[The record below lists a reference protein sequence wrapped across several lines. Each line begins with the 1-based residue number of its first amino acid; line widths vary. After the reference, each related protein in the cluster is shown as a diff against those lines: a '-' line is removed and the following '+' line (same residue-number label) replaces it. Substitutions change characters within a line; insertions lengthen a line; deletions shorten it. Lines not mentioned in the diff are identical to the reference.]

1 MAADEDADVFEIT
14 DFTTASDWER
24 YVARLE
30 EVLHEWKLVNSNPL
44 PPAPRGSLSTGKWHE
59 KKESISFADFSFLVT
74 YKYLE
79 RDDIQKSGE
88 ESRPSPDDESEEKES
103 SEEALPTVMAD
114 MMSLD
119 NDFPSKSH
127 CLSRWFGLQEFV
139 VITPS
144 QSSAAIESE
153 SRIKIL
159 LSSVSIA
166 LNNTGSPVP
175 VFIQIQQYWRQM
187 FSGACVL
194 PGSSIDF
201 DVIHLKTAPPQYSHL
216 SGLLDVF
223 KAKMATQV
231 MPRPTVMVA
240 VRFTYILTEW
250 HNSTWPQEP
259 PVYVRVNSKDFSSPM
274 EDEVGCSDFGNLP
287 FGASE
292 DPVSEMQLACTWPS
306 LSEDMIVENQ
316 NYSDLDPMQAPQW
329 AVRIIMTEDP
339 NCLLGKYLSE
349 FLKISHRK
357 ETVEDLLWNLLSKE
371 DDDQTGD
378 ISQALHKLTEP
389 KVAKMYNIPSLSN
402 VVHSASSRLAIKPG
416 QAPINGDTLTTLLE
430 FLFPDAKPVSEKTDK
445 DESETESDKQSSKY
459 SSIIEDLSKQLKSAP
474 DDSLLHNLVTALV
487 MVNMHHGGIR
497 GVAQLWQEF
506 VLEMRYRWE
515 NKYLISG
522 ISPGSPN
529 LGTCLLYQKLQM
541 LNCCIE
547 RKIKREQLYKGYT
560 GQSLEE
566 QKDSDSEEAV
576 SSQLTTSDSEPCA
589 APEEEQSKE
598 SGASGTTATVS
609 KESTERL
616 QQSRKEQQKQTSRKE
631 KEGIP
636 AKRPH
641 LDSSSDDDEFFECED
656 EDEEKD
662 EEEENEEDG
671 EEEEE
676 EDNEEDEEME
686 VETIKAKE
694 TTTPEGEEVS
704 MEVSGTSSSSY
715 VDSITHKPEG
725 RLAKSGDLK
734 LLNSEEPLY
743 IPITQDPSPMTED
756 MLEEHAEVLARLGTS
771 SEGAQLRARM
781 QSACLVSDMES
792 FKAANPGCTIEDFVR
807 WYSPRDWI
815 EEDESTKENP
825 IGHLSTRMQIP
836 GNIWSEAWQSAKPVP
851 ARRQKRLFD
860 DTKEAEKVLH
870 FLSAMKPADV
880 VVHLL
885 PLLLHSS
892 IVNIISNEDSDVPK
906 VKEMIEHLISKSS
919 MVTRTPHQD
928 VRRYEDL
935 VKLITLTETLI
946 ARATSLKAKFPSS
959 LVESSSGKE
968 EVEKFIGDLLHINEV
983 PINGGPTGPVGNMI
997 HKLFV
1002 AAQRDLHMVMDD
1014 EENKEETSSNT
1025 VPDFPRPSAREY
1037 ILRTAAPRPAPYSK
1051 SLPHKLTCSI
1061 IEGHEF
1067 RLAGAFASDTI
1078 FQ

>member
-24 YVARLE
+24 FVARLE
-30 EVLHEWKLVNSNPL
+30 ELLHEWKLVNHNPL
-44 PPAPRGSLSTGKWHE
+44 PPAPRGSLSTGKWCE
-59 KKESISFADFSFLVT
+59 KTETINFADFVFLVT

-79 RDDIQKSGE
+79 RNDIQKTGE
-88 ESRPSPDDESEEKES
+88 EQRPSPDDESEEKES
-103 SEEALPTVMAD
+103 SEDTLPTVMAD

-127 CLSRWFGLQEFV
+127 CLSRWYGLQEFL

-144 QSSAAIESE
+144 QTSAAIDSE
-153 SRIKIL
+153 SRAKIL

-166 LNNTGSPVP
+166 LNNTGSPLP
-175 VFIQIQQYWRQM
+175 VFIQVQQYWRKM
-187 FSGACVL
+187 FCGACVL

-201 DVIHLKTAPPQYSHL
+201 DVIHLKTAPPQYNHL

-223 KAKMATQV
+223 KAKMATQI

-250 HNSTWPQEP
+250 HNTAWPQEP
-259 PVYVRVNSKDFSSPM
+259 PDFSSLM

-287 FGASE
+287 FGACE

-316 NYSDLDPMQAPQW
+316 SYSDLDPMQAPQW
-329 AVRIIMTEDP
+329 AARIIMTEDP

-349 FLKISHRK
+349 FLKIAHRK
-357 ETVEDLLWNLLSKE
+357 ETVEDLLWNVLSKE
-371 DDDQTGD
+371 EDDQTAD
-378 ISQALHKLTEP
+378 ISQALQKLTEP

-416 QAPINGDTLTTLLE
+416 QAPINGDTLTALLD
-430 FLFPDAKPVSEKTDK
+430 FLFPDAKPNWEKDDK
-445 DESETESDKQSSKY
+445 SESENESNKPNSKY
-459 SSIIEDLSKQLKSAP
+459 SHIRENLSKQLKSAP
-474 DDSLLHNLVTALV
+474 DGSLLHNLVIALV

-515 NKYLISG
+515 NKYPISG

-547 RKIKREQLYKGYT
+547 RKIKREQLFKGYT
-560 GQSLEE
+560 GQSADDMT
-566 QKDSDSEEAV
+566 DSGSPDDV
-576 SSQLTTSDSEPCA
+576 MSSHLSTSDSEICGA
-589 APEEEQSKE
+589 NESEESRYESKQH
-598 SGASGTTATVS
+598 S
-609 KESTERL
+609 KRDDE
-616 QQSRKEQQKQTSRKE
+616 KE
-631 KEGIP
+631 KEDIP

-641 LDSSSDDDEFFECED
+641 LDSSSDDEFFECGDEGED
-656 EDEEKD
+656 S
-662 EEEENEEDG
+662 EDG
-671 EEEEE
+671 CT
-676 EDNEEDEEME
+676 EME
-686 VETIKAKE
+686 VETVMAKDKSAAD
-694 TTTPEGEEVS
+694 GDMVS
-704 MEVSGTSSSSY
+704 LEMSMTSSSSY
-715 VDSITHKPEG
+715 VDTATNKPEG

-792 FKAANPGCTIEDFVR
+792 FKAANPGCVVEDFVR
-807 WYSPRDWI
+807 WYSPRDWV
-815 EEDESTKENP
+815 EDEDSTKENP
-825 IGHLSTRMQIP
+825 KGHLSTRMQIP

-880 VVHLL
+880 VVHFL
-885 PLLLHSS
+885 PMLLHSS
-892 IVNIISNEDSDVPK
+892 IFKIIDNEDSDIPK
-906 VKEMIEHLISKSS
+906 LKDMIEHLVSKAS
-919 MVTRTPHQD
+919 MVTRTPHQE

-935 VKLITLTETLI
+935 VKLMTLAETLI
-946 ARATSLKAKFPSS
+946 ARATSLKAKFPNS
-959 LVESSSGKE
+959 LEESSSGKE
-968 EVEKFIGDLLHINEV
+968 DVGKFISDLLHHTEV

-1002 AAQRDLHMVMDD
+1002 AAQKDLHMVIEDEDSNDD
-1014 EENKEETSSNT
+1014 ISSNT
-1025 VPDFPRPSAREY
+1025 VPDFPKPTAREY

-1051 SLPHKLTCSI
+1051 SLPHKMTCCI

-1067 RLAGAFASDTI
+1067 RLAGAFSTDTI

>member
-24 YVARLE
+24 FVARLE
-30 EVLHEWKLVNSNPL
+30 EVLHEWKLVNHSPL
-44 PPAPRGSLSTGKWHE
+44 PPAPRGSLSSGKWSE
-59 KKESISFADFSFLVT
+59 KSESINFADVTFLVT

-79 RDDIQKSGE
+79 RDDIQNAE
-88 ESRPSPDDESEEKES
+88 NSRPSPDDDTEEKER
-103 SEEALPTVMAD
+103 SEDALPTVMAD

-127 CLSRWFGLQEFV
+127 CLSRWFGLQEFL

-144 QSSAAIESE
+144 QGSNAIEAE
-153 SRIKIL
+153 SKIKIL

-166 LNNTGSPVP
+166 LHNTGSPVP
-175 VFIQIQQYWRQM
+175 MFIQIHQFRRQM
-187 FSGACVL
+187 FCGACVL

-201 DVIHLKTAPPQYSHL
+201 DVIHLNTAPPQYSHL

-240 VRFTYILTEW
+240 VRFTYLLTEW
-250 HNSTWPQEP
+250 HNSIWPQEP
-259 PVYVRVNSKDFSSPM
+259 PDFSSPM

-349 FLKISHRK
+349 FLKIALRK

-371 DDDQTGD
+371 EDDQTGD
-378 ISQALHKLTEP
+378 ISQALQKLTEP

-402 VVHSASSRLAIKPG
+402 VVHRASSRLAIKPG
-416 QAPINGDTLTTLLE
+416 QAPIKTDTLNTLLY
-430 FLFPDAKPVSEKTDK
+430 FLFPDAKPKFETNEK
-445 DESETESDKQSSKY
+445 DESESDKPSTKY
-459 SSIIEDLSKQLKSAP
+459 SQIIEDLSVQLKSAP
-474 DDSLLHNLVTALV
+474 DNSLLHNLVTALV
-487 MVNMHHGGIR
+487 MVNMHHGGLR

-522 ISPGSPN
+522 INPGSPN

-547 RKIKREQLYKGYT
+547 RKIKREQLHKGYT
-560 GQSLEE
+560 GQTLEE
-566 QKDSDSEEAV
+566 QKNEEGESGLVNTPDSETASAAEENK
-576 SSQLTTSDSEPCA
+576 DSETETSNSKPKQQSHQYNTR
-589 APEEEQSKE
+589 EQKKQRGKAESKE
-598 SGASGTTATVS
+598 DV
-609 KESTERL
+609 
-616 QQSRKEQQKQTSRKE
+616 
-631 KEGIP
+631 P

-641 LDSSSDDDEFFECED
+641 LDSSSDDEFFECE
-656 EDEEKD
+656 
-662 EEEENEEDG
+662 
-671 EEEEE
+671 EE
-676 EDNEEDEEME
+676 EDDNDKESVDKD
-686 VETIKAKE
+686 VETIKAEE
-694 TTTPEGEEVS
+694 TSTPEREEVS
-704 MEVSGTSSSSY
+704 MEASVTSASSY
-715 VDSITHKPEG
+715 ADSVTHKPEG
-725 RLAKSGDLK
+725 RLARSGDLT

-743 IPITQDPSPMTED
+743 IPVTQDPSPMTED

-792 FKAANPGCTIEDFVR
+792 FKAANPGCTIDDFVR
-807 WYSPRDWI
+807 WYSPRDWV
-815 EEDESTKENP
+815 EDEDSTKENP
-825 IGHLSTRMQIP
+825 KGHLSTRMLIP
-836 GNIWSEAWQSAKPVP
+836 GNIWTEAWQSAKPVP

-870 FLSAMKPADV
+870 FLSAMKPSDV

-892 IVNIISNEDSDVPK
+892 ISKIIESEDSDIPK
-906 VKEMIEHLISKSS
+906 VKDMVEHLVSKSA

-928 VRRYEDL
+928 LKRYEDL
-935 VKLITLTETLI
+935 VKFMTLTETLI
-946 ARATSLKAKFPSS
+946 SRATSLKAKFPSS
-959 LVESSSGKE
+959 LVESPSGKE
-968 EVEKFIGDLLHINEV
+968 EVERFISDLLCHTEV
-983 PINGGPTGPVGNMI
+983 PISGGPSGPVGNMI

-1002 AAQRDLHMVMDD
+1002 AAQKDLHMVIDGDD
-1014 EENKEETSSNT
+1014 SADDTSCNT
-1025 VPDFPRPSAREY
+1025 VPDFPRPMAREY

-1051 SLPHKLTCSI
+1051 SLPHKMACSI

-1067 RLAGAFASDTI
+1067 RLAGAFATDTI

>member
-24 YVARLE
+24 FVARLE
-30 EVLHEWKLVNSNPL
+30 EVLHEWKLVNHSPL
-44 PPAPRGSLSTGKWHE
+44 PPAPRGSLTTGKWRE
-59 KKESISFADFSFLVT
+59 RTEPISFADFDFLVT
-74 YKYLE
+74 YNYLE
-79 RDDIQKSGE
+79 RDDLPKSRE
-88 ESRPSPDDESEEKES
+88 ESRPSPDDDSEEKKS
-103 SEEALPTVMAD
+103 SEETLPTVMAD

-119 NDFPSKSH
+119 NDFPSKAH
-127 CLSRWFGLQEFV
+127 CLSRWYGLQEFL

-144 QSSAAIESE
+144 QSAAAIDSE
-153 SRIKIL
+153 SRVKIL

-175 VFIQIQQYWRQM
+175 VFIQVQQYRRQM
-187 FSGACVL
+187 FCGACVL

-201 DVIHLKTAPPQYSHL
+201 DVIHLKSPPPQFNHL
-216 SGLLDVF
+216 SGLLDIF

-250 HNSTWPQEP
+250 HNAAWPQEP
-259 PVYVRVNSKDFSSPM
+259 PDLSSPM

-287 FGASE
+287 FGACE

-316 NYSDLDPMQAPQW
+316 SYSDLDPMQAPQW

-339 NCLLGKYLSE
+339 NCLLGKYLGD
-349 FLKISHRK
+349 FMKISHRK
-357 ETVEDLLWNLLSKE
+357 DTVEDLLWNVLSKE
-371 DDDQTGD
+371 EDDQTGD
-378 ISQALHKLTEP
+378 ISQALQKLTEP
-389 KVAKMYNIPSLSN
+389 KVSKMYGIPSFSN
-402 VVHSASSRLAIKPG
+402 VVHTASSKLAIKPG
-416 QAPINGDTLTTLLE
+416 QAPIDGDTLTDLLY
-430 FLFPDAKPVSEKTDK
+430 FLFPDAKPKLEKDDKTDNESEKPI
-445 DESETESDKQSSKY
+445 SKY
-459 SSIIEDLSKQLKSAP
+459 SHITEDLSKQLKSAP
-474 DDSLLHNLVTALV
+474 EDSLLHKLVVALV

-506 VLEMRYRWE
+506 VLEMRFRWE
-515 NKYLISG
+515 NKYLIDG
-522 ISPGSPN
+522 VDPGSPN

-560 GQSLEE
+560 GQTLDE
-566 QKDSDSEEAV
+566 QKDSASPDGEME
-576 SSQLTTSDSEPCA
+576 SSHLSTSDSETGA
-589 APEEEQSKE
+589 TSELDQSKQ
-598 SGASGTTATVS
+598 SGRRPSGE
-609 KESTERL
+609 K
-616 QQSRKEQQKQTSRKE
+616 QKQDNSKDKE
-631 KEGIP
+631 DVP
-636 AKRPH
+636 AKKPH
-641 LDSSSDDDEFFECED
+641 LDSSSEEEFFECE
-656 EDEEKD
+656 
-662 EEEENEEDG
+662 N

-676 EDNEEDEEME
+676 EEEEGDSSEME
-686 VETIKAKE
+686 VETLKANE
-694 TTTPEGEEVS
+694 TCTPEGEVVS
-704 MEVSGTSSSSY
+704 METSVTSSSSF
-715 VDSITHKPEG
+715 VDSVTHKPEG
-725 RLAKSGDLK
+725 RLAKSSDLR
-734 LLNSEEPLY
+734 LLNIDEPLY

-815 EEDESTKENP
+815 EDEESTTENP
-825 IGHLSTRMQIP
+825 KGHLSTRMQIP
-836 GNIWSEAWQSAKPVP
+836 GNIWTEAWQSAKPVP

-870 FLSAMKPADV
+870 FLSAMKPSDV

-885 PLLLHSS
+885 PVLVHSS
-892 IVNIISNEDSDVPK
+892 VVKVIDNEDSDIQK
-906 VKEMIEHLISKSS
+906 LKDMIEHLASKAA

-928 VRRYEDL
+928 VRRYEEL
-935 VKLITLTETLI
+935 FKLLNLTETLI
-946 ARATSLKAKFPSS
+946 ARATSLKTKFPAS
-959 LVESSSGKE
+959 LIESSSGKD
-968 EVEKFIGDLLHINEV
+968 EVEKFISDLIHHTEV
-983 PINGGPTGPVGNMI
+983 PISGGPSGPVGDMI

-1002 AAQRDLHMVMDD
+1002 AAQKDLHMVIED
-1014 EENKEETSSNT
+1014 EEGDTGLNS

-1051 SLPHKLTCSI
+1051 SLPHKMTCSI

-1067 RLAGAFASDTI
+1067 RLAGAFATDTI